1 MLTQFRALYPNDQLT
16 WINENQVIEGVI
28 WRGCLESI
36 DLQLHTGKYLPSEK
50 DLQDSILFF
59 LRHQRKSQLL
69 IMYTEY

>member
-28 WRGCLESI
+28 WGGCLESI
-36 DLQLHTGKYLPSEK
+36 DLQLRTGKYLPSEK
-50 DLQDSILFF
+50 DLQDSILF